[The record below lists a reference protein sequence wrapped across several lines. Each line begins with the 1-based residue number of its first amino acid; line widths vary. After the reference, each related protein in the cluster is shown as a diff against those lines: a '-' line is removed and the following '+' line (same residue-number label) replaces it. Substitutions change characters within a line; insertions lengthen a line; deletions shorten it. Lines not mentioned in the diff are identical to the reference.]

1 MPCGDFQHQS
11 KADSGSRLSVYFIII
26 NYRKIRKKTNVLP
39 PLSPTPVPLC
49 VIDIIMGTD
58 HLKHTHRRRQP
69 IYYNSRYTVRGL
81 SQSVEPSPMF
91 T

>member
-26 NYRKIRKKTNVLP
+26 NYKKIRKKTNVLP

-58 HLKHTHRRRQP
+58 HLKHTHTEGGNP
-69 IYYNSRYTVRGL
+69 
-81 SQSVEPSPMF
+81 F
-91 T
+91 TITADTLCVG